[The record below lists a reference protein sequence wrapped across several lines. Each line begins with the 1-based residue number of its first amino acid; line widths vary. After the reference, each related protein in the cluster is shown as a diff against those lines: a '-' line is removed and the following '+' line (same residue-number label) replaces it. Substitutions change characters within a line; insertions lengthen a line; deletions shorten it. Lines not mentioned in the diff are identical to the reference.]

1 MSEGEAGSS
10 EDIDWEDGD
19 DGAITVRLDAGDE
32 AAATR
37 KRKRRRL
44 ACTERDMSLAKE
56 VHKAHVLSLV
66 ARTSAL
72 SRACS
77 SAAAAAQARGLI
89 ALPDEFVAQKCV
101 SRARALSEW
110 FRREFRAIDGPRS
123 RRCASLAESSTDSRG
138 TVAPARLCEVMEVCG
153 VRHTTRHDEEL
164 EYR

>member
-1 MSEGEAGSS
+1 MLGPGEEESS
-10 EDIDWEDGD
+10 DEIDWEDGD
-19 DGAITVRLDAGDE
+19 DGAITVHLDAGDE

-44 ACTERDMSLAKE
+44 ACTERDVLLAKE

-77 SAAAAAQARGLI
+77 GVAAAAQARALL
-89 ALPDEFVAQKCV
+89 ALPEGVVAPKCI
-101 SRARALSEW
+101 SRVRALSEW

-123 RRCASLAESSTDSRG
+123 RRCAAPAEENTDSRG
-138 TVAPARLCEVMEVCG
+138 TVTPARLCEVMEVCG
-153 VRHTTRHDEEL
+153 V
-164 EYR
+164 